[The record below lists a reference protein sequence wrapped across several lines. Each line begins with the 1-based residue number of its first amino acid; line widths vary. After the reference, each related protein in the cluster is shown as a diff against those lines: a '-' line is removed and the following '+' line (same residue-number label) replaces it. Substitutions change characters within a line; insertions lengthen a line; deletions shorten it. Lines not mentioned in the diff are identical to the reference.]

1 MKKKL
6 LLTGASGGI
15 GFEILKFFLSKG
27 YECSCLTSKKN
38 IKLERL
44 KKKYRSQ
51 ISIHIINFSNKH
63 WINKFEN
70 EMRSIK
76 KFDTLVNCAGIN
88 IIKKI
93 NDVNLQDYSKI
104 LKINLEPYY
113 FITKILIPKL
123 KKSKSPRIVNISSI
137 WSVIS
142 KEQRSLY
149 SATKGGIN
157 SLTRALSLEIAKH
170 NILVNS
176 ISPGFIITNLTKKSL
191 NKNETK
197 KIQHEIPLNRFGKPR
212 EIAELVF
219 FLGSEKNSYITG
231 QNIVCDG
238 GFSIK

>member
-15 GFEILKFFLSKG
+15 GFEILKSYLSKG
-27 YECSCLTSKKN
+27 YECICLISKKN
-38 IKLERL
+38 TRLASL
-44 KKKYRSQ
+44 KKKYRNQ
-51 ISIHIINFSNKH
+51 IFVHIIDFSKKN
-63 WINKFEN
+63 WISKFES
-70 EMRSIK
+70 ELRSIK
-76 KFDTLVNCAGIN
+76 KVDTLVNCAGIN

-93 NDVNLQDYSKI
+93 NDVNFQDYSKI
-104 LKINLEPYY
+104 FKINLESYY
-113 FITKILIPKL
+113 FITKILISKL

-142 KEQRSLY
+142 KEERSLY

-157 SLTRALSLEIAKH
+157 SLTRALSLELATHK
-170 NILVNS
+170 ILVNS

-191 NKNETK
+191 NKKETK
-197 KIQHEIPLNRFGKPR
+197 KIQKTIPLNRFGKPS
-212 EIAELVF
+212 EIAELAF

>member
-15 GFEILKFFLSKG
+15 GFEILKFFLLKG
-27 YECSCLTSKKN
+27 YACSCLTSKKN
-38 IKLERL
+38 TKLARL
-44 KKKYRSQ
+44 KKKYRKQ
-51 ISIHIINFSNKH
+51 ISIHIIDFSKKN
-63 WINKFEN
+63 WISKFEN

-93 NDVNLQDYSKI
+93 NDVNFKDYSKI
-104 LKINLEPYY
+104 FKINLESYY
-113 FITKILIPKL
+113 FISKILIPKL
-123 KKSKSPRIVNISSI
+123 IKSKSPRIVNISSI

-142 KEQRSLY
+142 KEERSLY

-157 SLTRALSLEIAKH
+157 SLTRALSLELAKH
-170 NILVNS
+170 KILVNS

-197 KIQHEIPLNRFGKPR
+197 KIQNEIPLHRFGKPS
-212 EIAELVF
+212 EIAEITF